1 MQILQKTKKMYYHTN
16 VFIQKNTRYYVINEL
31 AQLLKIRKG
40 KYTLFLGAGASI
52 SSGGKTSQEI
62 VDAIVKEYGLDTSDC
77 WKSFFNFLKKTGEN
91 ERFDVLSKY
100 FKDMEPSSG
109 YKILA
114 RLIEEGYFKLIF
126 TTNFDFMLE
135 EALTRRG
142 LVPQKNYFVCIVGKE
157 KEDCFDVF

>member
-1 MQILQKTKKMYYHTN
+1 M
-16 VFIQKNTRYYVINEL
+16 

-62 VDAIVKEYGLDTSDC
+62 VDDIVKNYGLDTRGC
-77 WKSFFNFLKKTGEN
+77 WKSFYDFLKRRGEN

-100 FKDMEPSSG
+100 FEDMGPSSG

-114 RLIEEGYFKLIF
+114 TLIEEGYFKLVL
-126 TTNFDFMLE
+126 TTNFDFMFQYHQL
-135 EALTRRG
+135 
-142 LVPQKNYFVCIVGKE
+142 
-157 KEDCFDVF
+157 